1 MRFLNIAILGALGA
15 MLGLGQTT
23 TITTFAG
30 NAALGAGFGGDG
42 AVATAAQL
50 NAPSGVASDAA
61 GNIYIADLSNYRIR
75 EVSGGMINTIAG
87 TGTAGSGGDSGS
99 AAVATLA
106 GPAGIAV
113 DGAGNIY
120 IADGPGNRV
129 RRISGGII
137 TTFAG
142 GNGGGFAGDT
152 GAATSAQ
159 LNYPSAVAI
168 DSAGDVYIAD
178 TGNNRIRKVTNGIIT
193 TVAGSAG
200 LGYNGDNQSPTI
212 ATLWSPQGIAVDSL
226 GNLYIADTNNQRIRE
241 VSNGIITTVA
251 GNGTAG
257 FLGDGGSPAAAE
269 INSPHG
275 LLIDSSNNLY
285 IADTGNNMIRKVTG
299 ATITRVAGTGQPGYA
314 GDGGLPTN
322 AQLNLP
328 WALAIDPNGYLYVA
342 DSQNNVIRQLTIP
355 FITGVIPQ
363 FAAGGS
369 YVTDFYVINKSS
381 TPQSFSISFYD
392 NNGNPVSVPFGTNA
406 QTTLTGTIPASGTG
420 FYEAG
425 TLSGTLVS
433 GSGVIT
439 SISSVVVQTVFRH
452 QGSSGAIFEAGVASS
467 AGSFE
472 VLVPYDANTDP
483 LTGNQIYTGFAVA
496 NMDGINSAVLTCT
509 ARNSAGTIIPS
520 AVTIATLPARGHF
533 AGYNFP
539 ALAGTRGTVDCTSTA
554 RIAVMAL
561 RALGTDAISSFPVI
575 LK

>member
-1 MRFLNIAILGALGA
+1 M
-15 MLGLGQTT
+15 
-23 TITTFAG
+23 
-30 NAALGAGFGGDG
+30 
-42 AVATAAQL
+42 
-50 NAPSGVASDAA
+50 
-61 GNIYIADLSNYRIR
+61 
-75 EVSGGMINTIAG
+75 
-87 TGTAGSGGDSGS
+87 
-99 AAVATLA
+99 
-106 GPAGIAV
+106 
-113 DGAGNIY
+113 
-120 IADGPGNRV
+120 
-129 RRISGGII
+129 
-137 TTFAG
+137 
-142 GNGGGFAGDT
+142 
-152 GAATSAQ
+152 
-159 LNYPSAVAI
+159 
-168 DSAGDVYIAD
+168 
-178 TGNNRIRKVTNGIIT
+178 
-193 TVAGSAG
+193 
-200 LGYNGDNQSPTI
+200 
-212 ATLWSPQGIAVDSL
+212 
-226 GNLYIADTNNQRIRE
+226 
-241 VSNGIITTVA
+241 
-251 GNGTAG
+251 
-257 FLGDGGSPAAAE
+257 
-269 INSPHG
+269 
-275 LLIDSSNNLY
+275 
-285 IADTGNNMIRKVTG
+285 
-299 ATITRVAGTGQPGYA
+299 
-314 GDGGLPTN
+314 
-322 AQLNLP
+322 
-328 WALAIDPNGYLYVA
+328 
-342 DSQNNVIRQLTIP
+342 
-355 FITGVIPQ
+355 
-363 FAAGGS
+363 
-369 YVTDFYVINKSS
+369 INKSS